1 MTSLPSSLS
10 LSVAAPAALLIVQ
23 KGSKSPSR
31 PSGLHLGGTLSPEWG
46 VAVPEQVAEPMRGR
60 LGLLEEHVGLGIGVW
75 GDRAMLTAAAAAHQL
90 SRQGQG
96 QRGAPGTLCAGQPGM
111 GTVSPR
117 QPLGPRD
124 APRGL
129 SPRCS
134 NWGCK
139 RSPRDPGEM
148 EVLLQQVRDGPETP
162 HF

>member
-1 MTSLPSSLS
+1 M
-10 LSVAAPAALLIVQ
+10 
-23 KGSKSPSR
+23 
-31 PSGLHLGGTLSPEWG
+31 
-46 VAVPEQVAEPMRGR
+46 AVPEQVSEPVRGR
-60 LGLLEEHVGLGIGVW
+60 LGLLEEHVRLGIGVW
-75 GDRAMLTAAAAAHQL
+75 GDRAMLAAAAAAHQL
-90 SRQGQG
+90 PRQGQG

-148 EVLLQQVRDGPETP
+148 EVLLQQVRDGPETL
-162 HF
+162 HS